1 MTGNEFRSKVEDFV
15 ENVKELKFPSSSG
28 FGGLRHFFSESSVSH
43 PAKANLY
50 LLRYLIEKYTKPGD
64 VVCDN
69 MAGTG
74 STGIVASYLGRH
86 SILVEL
92 EEKFVKWI
100 NENVEVLEKKGGK
113 KGEIK
118 VLKGDARKLSELLG
132 VNANTILT
140 SPPYSEGIGHSQG
153 KRAGYDLVG
162 KDSFVGY
169 YGDGGKDNI
178 GNLKHGEISTV
189 ITSPPYSDSISK
201 QGGETGKGVIEL
213 GVGKSTITA
222 RRYSDSPNNIGNL
235 PHGEVNTIITSPPYS
250 ETLSVKAGGGS
261 LKNAEGKGIV
271 SDLRPQAQGAPKPYS
286 SDLDEAQIGNLR
298 HGNIENIG
306 TIITS
311 PPYAET
317 YVGGGDAEKR
327 RERLVKAG
335 HDPKDFLGGKAR
347 NAVLKHYDE
356 VNVVITSPPYA
367 DSKRQPSKIDVERE
381 VLSMETDT
389 RSDTQNRHT
398 LGRIRAIESML
409 TGYGKNE
416 ENIGNLPLGEIDAV
430 ITSPP
435 YADIAKSKE
444 GGISPHMQG
453 LISKLSGIPV
463 KEFAHDVEKLKEAV
477 KIAQSKIPFKYSDGS
492 DNIGNL
498 PHGNVDAVITSPPY
512 SNSAIQDYG
521 TSNKALL
528 EFERHVRESFRK
540 FGYFEYEGKRYTEK
554 EWREV
559 NKGELK
565 PRGMPKLWAEIV
577 KQRSETRYDDGYQD
591 NIANLPHGEI
601 TTIITSPPYANRLS
615 DGFTRRNSINKT
627 IERNRGRVG
636 ISNANMT
643 YSENPE
649 NIGNLPLG
657 NVNTIITSPP
667 YESSVSDGKEGPL
680 VGADEQKYG
689 RWKKGTAKKHSYTQE
704 GEPCKVD
711 SVITSPPYE
720 GSLEGTTRHTRG
732 GIASRDPALAQTG
745 SYATVMSFGVP
756 VGYSPSVDNIGNL
769 KSDEKEY
776 EELEKDNGVTAVITS
791 PPYAEANRGGGIAI
805 KGYEGYYGRDKNLH
819 LRHDRPLSD
828 NPNNIS
834 NIPFTQK
841 LNEKPSYLS
850 EMLRVYGECYKVL
863 KPGGKAIIVVKPF
876 VRNKKVV
883 DLPFHSFLLLQQAG
897 FRLVDVLK
905 FRLPTQS
912 FWRVLQYSRCDY
924 SKRATECKLF
934 GECKPKLEKKKQ
946 SECTSYVNSVERICH
961 EYVVVCQK

>member
-1 MTGNEFRSKVEDFV
+1 
-15 ENVKELKFPSSSG
+15 
-28 FGGLRHFFSESSVSH
+28 
-43 PAKANLY
+43 
-50 LLRYLIEKYTKPGD
+50 
-64 VVCDN
+64 
-69 MAGTG
+69 
-74 STGIVASYLGRH
+74 
-86 SILVEL
+86 
-92 EEKFVKWI
+92 
-100 NENVEVLEKKGGK
+100 
-113 KGEIK
+113 
-118 VLKGDARKLSELLG
+118 
-132 VNANTILT
+132 
-140 SPPYSEGIGHSQG
+140 
-153 KRAGYDLVG
+153 
-162 KDSFVGY
+162 
-169 YGDGGKDNI
+169 
-178 GNLKHGEISTV
+178 
-189 ITSPPYSDSISK
+189 
-201 QGGETGKGVIEL
+201 
-213 GVGKSTITA
+213 
-222 RRYSDSPNNIGNL
+222 
-235 PHGEVNTIITSPPYS
+235 
-250 ETLSVKAGGGS
+250 
-261 LKNAEGKGIV
+261 
-271 SDLRPQAQGAPKPYS
+271 
-286 SDLDEAQIGNLR
+286 
-298 HGNIENIG
+298 
-306 TIITS
+306 
-311 PPYAET
+311 
-317 YVGGGDAEKR
+317 
-327 RERLVKAG
+327 
-335 HDPKDFLGGKAR
+335 
-347 NAVLKHYDE
+347 
-356 VNVVITSPPYA
+356 
-367 DSKRQPSKIDVERE
+367 
-381 VLSMETDT
+381 
-389 RSDTQNRHT
+389 
-398 LGRIRAIESML
+398 
-409 TGYGKNE
+409 
-416 ENIGNLPLGEIDAV
+416 
-430 ITSPP
+430 
-435 YADIAKSKE
+435 
-444 GGISPHMQG
+444 
-453 LISKLSGIPV
+453 
-463 KEFAHDVEKLKEAV
+463 
-477 KIAQSKIPFKYSDGS
+477 
-492 DNIGNL
+492 
-498 PHGNVDAVITSPPY
+498 
-512 SNSAIQDYG
+512 
-521 TSNKALL
+521 
-528 EFERHVRESFRK
+528 
-540 FGYFEYEGKRYTEK
+540 
-554 EWREV
+554 
-559 NKGELK
+559 
-565 PRGMPKLWAEIV
+565 
-577 KQRSETRYDDGYQD
+577 
-591 NIANLPHGEI
+591 
-601 TTIITSPPYANRLS
+601 
-615 DGFTRRNSINKT
+615 
-627 IERNRGRVG
+627 
-636 ISNANMT
+636 MT